1 MTYVYIISSLL
12 MDIEK
17 QKQIIFFI
25 RVESRCIEVEQV
37 ELMLFELLTYIL
49 SAVS

>member
-1 MTYVYIISSLL
+1 

-25 RVESRCIEVEQV
+25 RVESRYIEVEQL